1 MDKETKR
8 VLAGEALGHALHDS
22 WYGVAPVL
30 LAALSAQME
39 LNNADIALAILLYQI
54 VSSITQ
60 PLFGRL
66 SERLGGRPFAVG
78 SILWTTAM
86 FSIVLF
92 TNSKLVLMG
101 CIAAAGLGSGA
112 WHPQGTVN
120 STVAGGRRWG
130 ATAASIFFF
139 GGTLGTS
146 LLGAALGG
154 FLIDAFGRQSLLALS
169 ALTIL
174 LTLTVVRSNVPRSL
188 AVQDEAHIRE
198 QAATRVEND
207 RLFWGMVAVL
217 LVGVALRS
225 LVQFT
230 LNTFVP
236 KYQQDLGVSP
246 TVYGGLMSAFLFGNA
261 IGGVI
266 GSYAA
271 DHIGIRRILLA
282 SLFLAG
288 LCFYAFLI
296 TQGVWSYLLFTLGG
310 IFFGPSHT
318 LFLVSGQRRFPQRM
332 ATVSGLLLGFIF
344 VSGAG
349 GAWILGLVADRI
361 GLAKVLAVVPWA
373 MLGAAIA
380 AFISIPRSAP
390 SPALRESAEAQAR

>member
-1 MDKETKR
+1 MERDTKR
-8 VLAGEALGHALHDS
+8 VLFGEALGHALHDS
-22 WYGVAPVL
+22 WYGVGPVL
-30 LAALSAQME
+30 LAALSAQMA

-54 VSSITQ
+54 VSSVAQ
-60 PLFGRL
+60 PFFGRL
-66 SERLGGRPFAVG
+66 SERFGGRPFAVG
-78 SILWTTAM
+78 SILWTTTM

-92 TNSKLVLMG
+92 TNSKLVLMA

-154 FLIDAFGRQSLLALS
+154 FLIDAFGRQSLLVLS

-174 LTLTVVRSNVPRSL
+174 LTLTVVRSTVPRAL
-188 AVQDEAHIRE
+188 AVQDEAHARE
-198 QAATRVEND
+198 QAAASGGND
-207 RLFWGMVAVL
+207 RFFWVMVGVL

-282 SLFLAG
+282 SLLLGG
-288 LCFYAFLI
+288 LCFYGFLI
-296 TQGVWSYLLFTLGG
+296 AQGIWSYLLFALGG

-349 GAWILGLVADRI
+349 GAWILGLVADRV

-373 MLGAAIA
+373 MLGAAVA
-380 AFISIPRSAP
+380 AFISVPQSAP
-390 SPALRESAEAQAR
+390 SPVVSESAEVQAR

>member
-1 MDKETKR
+1 MERETKR
-8 VLAGEALGHALHDS
+8 VLIGEAVGHALHDS

-30 LAALSAQME
+30 LAALSAQMA

-60 PLFGRL
+60 PFFGRF

-146 LLGAALGG
+146 ILGAALGG
-154 FLIDAFGRQSLLALS
+154 FLIDTFGRHSLLALS
-169 ALTIL
+169 ALTVL
-174 LTLTVVRSNVPRSL
+174 LAITVVRTMVPRTL
-188 AVQDEAHIRE
+188 AMQDEAHVRE
-198 QAATRVEND
+198 QVAERGGNGRA
-207 RLFWGMVAVL
+207 FWAMVAVL

-236 KYQQDLGVSP
+236 KYQQDMGVSP

-271 DHIGIRRILLA
+271 DRVGIRRILLG
-282 SLFLAG
+282 SLLLGG
-288 LCFYAFLI
+288 LCFYAFLA
-296 TQGVWSYLLFTLGG
+296 TQGMLSYIALALGG
-310 IFFGPSHT
+310 VFFGPSHT

-349 GAWILGLVADRI
+349 GSWILGLLADRI
-361 GLAKVLAVVPWA
+361 GLAKVLTVVPWA

-380 AFISIPRSAP
+380 AFISVPQKAP
-390 SPALRESAEAQAR
+390 VPASRETAEVQAR